1 VTLEIKGMFKQMVYL
16 VIFVT
21 IAKVHVSK
29 MIHILIG

>member
-1 VTLEIKGMFKQMVYL
+1 MVYL